1 MIKRASIWLGS
12 AALVIGAAHA
22 VEPISVTAGEHD
34 SFSRIVVSGGAKGV
48 FVDKAGRTV
57 DIQFTGTDAAFD
69 LSDVNDKRKAHRV
82 IGASKIEGSN
92 GVLVRLRLNCD
103 CKVESTQ
110 KADGRLIVDIADGAR
125 APSAVAAAKAAD
137 AGETHEASSQA
148 AASHAAPAEAPAS
161 KQAASQSPAEA
172 VDTVSVEEAR
182 DRMRTL
188 LQRAANEGFITL
200 RAGEGDVKEAA
211 SEAAPADH
219 AATPTAPQL
228 ANATSPAP
236 QERRTEPA
244 PRVATAPC
252 LPDEDLALPIEE
264 IEKNPLGVI
273 TDLRDEFETADE
285 GERAELLVDY
295 AKAYMAI
302 SFGEEALAVLAD
314 NGADDT
320 IFADM
325 ARIIA
330 ERPVSEK
337 GPLLGARECHGAHAL
352 WQAAADTPEEAS
364 AAYKR
369 SGEVLSTLPVRLR
382 TLLAVRI
389 AMKLIDAG
397 SWNDV
402 RQLYRI
408 AEEGAQYAPEDV
420 QYIAAKLLEHEGRT
434 QEAEDL
440 LRMVAAG
447 DSEAAKEALLSLA
460 NRYAAGEEAHEGFLD
475 DLGALAMTERGTAE
489 GGEAA
494 VHEAKIWADAGNIE
508 AGVFLLRSAVESD
521 GADPVEAARNAQ
533 RMLGASFGANDNAE
547 RLAALRT
554 YLDNRDF
561 VEQGTAVP
569 ALRAAAAKAAYD
581 VGVPNLAISLM
592 TDDDGIDITRTL
604 LRARAALAANAPQ
617 QALALAAPYADDPD
631 FAAVIVSANLALNQ
645 NYAALAAASALKDGP
660 VKATRMADAAWRAGD
675 WASAVRAFQK
685 IDPASM
691 SAEDALHYALSAYMA
706 HAEDA
711 PLAAKAV
718 LRRDESPYAAG
729 VESLFS
735 KDPGGALLDR
745 GKALVDSTDEDI
757 NMAREALN
765 HG

>member
-1 MIKRASIWLGS
+1 
-12 AALVIGAAHA
+12 
-22 VEPISVTAGEHD
+22 
-34 SFSRIVVSGGAKGV
+34 
-48 FVDKAGRTV
+48 
-57 DIQFTGTDAAFD
+57 
-69 LSDVNDKRKAHRV
+69 
-82 IGASKIEGSN
+82 
-92 GVLVRLRLNCD
+92 
-103 CKVESTQ
+103 
-110 KADGRLIVDIADGAR
+110 
-125 APSAVAAAKAAD
+125 
-137 AGETHEASSQA
+137 
-148 AASHAAPAEAPAS
+148 
-161 KQAASQSPAEA
+161 
-172 VDTVSVEEAR
+172 
-182 DRMRTL
+182 
-188 LQRAANEGFITL
+188 
-200 RAGEGDVKEAA
+200 
-211 SEAAPADH
+211 
-219 AATPTAPQL
+219 
-228 ANATSPAP
+228 
-236 QERRTEPA
+236 
-244 PRVATAPC
+244 
-252 LPDEDLALPIEE
+252 
-264 IEKNPLGVI
+264 
-273 TDLRDEFETADE
+273 
-285 GERAELLVDY
+285 
-295 AKAYMAI
+295 
-302 SFGEEALAVLAD
+302 
-314 NGADDT
+314 
-320 IFADM
+320 
-325 ARIIA
+325 
-330 ERPVSEK
+330 
-337 GPLLGARECHGAHAL
+337 
-352 WQAAADTPEEAS
+352 
-364 AAYKR
+364 
-369 SGEVLSTLPVRLR
+369 
-382 TLLAVRI
+382 
-389 AMKLIDAG
+389 
-397 SWNDV
+397 
-402 RQLYRI
+402 
-408 AEEGAQYAPEDV
+408 
-420 QYIAAKLLEHEGRT
+420 
-434 QEAEDL
+434 
-440 LRMVAAG
+440 
-447 DSEAAKEALLSLA
+447 AAKEALLSLA

-521 GADPVEAARNAQ
+521 GADPIEAARNAQ

-561 VEQGTAVP
+561 VEQGTAIP

-581 VGVPNLAISLM
+581 VGVPNLAVSLM
-592 TDDDGIDITRTL
+592 TEDDGIDITRTL

-660 VKATRMADAAWRAGD
+660 VKASRMADAAWRAGD

-745 GKALVDSTDEDI
+745 GKALVESTDEDI